1 MSFLRDAENMA
12 QDFGGNNQQ
21 GGNQMMND
29 AEQAMG
35 NQGGNQGGSGGMM
48 RDAEQAMGNQG
59 GNQGGSGGGFMSNLE
74 NQGKDQMMN
83 QGQ

>member
-1 MSFLRDAENMA
+1 MA

-21 GGNQMMND
+21 GGNQGGNMMND

-35 NQGGNQGGSGGMM
+35 NQGGNQGGGMM